1 MPDLGERGN
10 VMGPQPI
17 AARKPVPPAMLEAAD
32 RVLKLLAEGKQA
44 ELAAMATGSGARE
57 IAEVA
62 AAVKPG
68 LYDSHE
74 IIATARVN
82 SHHYVKARLS
92 GAKTGAFTVQFRL
105 GEHEGRWV
113 IWDAMNLTGRRG
125 AWTR

>member
-1 MPDLGERGN
+1 MANLGERGN

-17 AARKPVPPAMLEAAD
+17 APRTQVPPAMIAAAE
-32 RVLKLLAEGKQA
+32 RVLKLLADGDHA
-44 ELAAMATGSGARE
+44 GLAAMATAAGARE
-57 IAEVA
+57 IAEIA

-68 LYDSHE
+68 VYTSHE

-92 GAKTGAFTVQFRL
+92 GVNADPFTMQVRL
-105 GEHEGRWV
+105 GEHEGCWV

>member
-1 MPDLGERGN
+1 MPELGERSN

-17 AARKPVPPAMLEAAD
+17 ARRKPVPPAMIAAAE
-32 RVLKLLAEGKQA
+32 RLLQLLADGDRA
-44 ELAAMATGSGARE
+44 ELAAMATAGGARE
-57 IAEVA
+57 IAEIA
-62 AAVKPG
+62 AAVKRG
-68 LYDSHE
+68 VYTSHE

-82 SHHYVKARLS
+82 AHHYVKGRLI
-92 GAKTGAFTVQFRL
+92 GANADPFTVQVRL